1 MRAVPPGCCALAP
14 IGHAAVAPKSAI
26 NSLSLIDHLV
36 GACEERG
43 WESEAERIGRFQVQH
58 EVEARGLFDW
68 QFARRDPS
76 QDAVDVKGRA
86 PPQVGSVDGVS
97 NQSSGSS
104 ISDVADDSR
113 E

>member
-1 MRAVPPGCCALAP
+1 MWIAWPVIRASLHLKVLG
-14 IGHAAVAPKSAI
+14 AA
-26 NSLSLIDHLV
+26 SLDHLV

-86 PPQVGSVDGVS
+86 PPQVGSVDRVS

-113 E
+113 ESIF